1 VPTTQEAGISGYE
14 AYGWFAML
22 APKGTPAPII
32 DKLHAAYTKAM
43 ADPAIRRR
51 IVEVGAEPAVSTPP
65 ALRDFMQ
72 AEAKKWGEIIRV
84 NNIKGN

>member
-1 VPTTQEAGISGYE
+1 VPATSEAGISGYE

-22 APKGTPAPII
+22 AGTPALVI
-32 DKLHAAYTKAM
+32 DRLHAAYTKAM

-51 IVEVGAEPAVSTPP
+51 IVEVGAEPAVSTPA

-72 AEAKKWGEIIRV
+72 AEAKKWGEIMV
-84 NNIKGN
+84 NIKAN